1 MVVEKKKK
9 IKKTTVEKVEKK
21 EIKKETKKKY
31 IEAVG
36 RRKESI
42 ARVRL
47 VKDSP
52 GFIIN
57 EKTMEEYFSLKDS
70 HRKILEPFKITHLEN
85 TFFVSVKVN
94 GGGITGQTEAIRL
107 GISRCLVKIDE
118 HLRSALKKAGFLK
131 RDARIVER
139 KKCGLKKARKAAQ
152 WSKR

>member
-36 RRKESI
+36 RRKASI

-57 EKTMEEYFSLKDS
+57 KKTLEEYFSL
-70 HRKILEPFKITHLEN
+70 EN
-85 TFFVSVKVN
+85 SYN
-94 GGGITGQTEAIRL
+94 Y
-107 GISRCLVKIDE
+107 
-118 HLRSALKKAGFLK
+118 
-131 RDARIVER
+131 
-139 KKCGLKKARKAAQ
+139 
-152 WSKR
+152 